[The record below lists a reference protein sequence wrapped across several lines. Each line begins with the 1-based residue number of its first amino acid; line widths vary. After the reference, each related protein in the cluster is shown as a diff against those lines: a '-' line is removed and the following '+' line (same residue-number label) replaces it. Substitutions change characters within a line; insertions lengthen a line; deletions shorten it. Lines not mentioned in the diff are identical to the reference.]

1 MLGSL
6 TYPEDTLTR
15 LGQMKGMQFGRK
27 HFFAHEVWTLPNGE
41 LLFES
46 TRDDLPTSEDK
57 RPGTASLPSRHHT
70 TPPPMNRL
78 APMRPAQPGSNTANV
93 MSKTETSGE
102 TVKEN
107 PGYPNT
113 THLDTTTS
121 HRLPEELHLDH
132 VAAGAIWCVPSFTP
146 NTYILIR
153 NADKASWIQLG
164 DATSGATVVQ
174 SLPSGNIGDLSGAK
188 STTIERVCQF
198 RSRDGTD
205 IVQIGK
211 AFIIADHLIQTV
223 DGWMTAHQAADTGHG
238 TILSDRMHSS
248 FYSLHLVA
256 GGNIIINTSAS
267 PDQPPTQIE
276 AATMGNRFVPS
287 ANLPNKNS
295 PTCFLQEAGLRDGLA
310 AQAKPSYSQVTQLS
324 LQGLS
329 SRSTSQSTPLAP
341 KINAQ
346 PESKAVIERDV
357 KGHRGELKVGARCL
371 SATTHLI
378 LGQCSDYRAN
388 MAAISIQ
395 L

>member
-1 MLGSL
+1 VNPSRRSQAIL
-6 TYPEDTLTR
+6 D
-15 LGQMKGMQFGRK
+15 QVAAK
-27 HFFAHEVWTLPNGE
+27 EVWLT
-41 LLFES
+41 
-46 TRDDLPTSEDK
+46 
-57 RPGTASLPSRHHT
+57 
-70 TPPPMNRL
+70 
-78 APMRPAQPGSNTANV
+78 
-93 MSKTETSGE
+93 
-102 TVKEN
+102 
-107 PGYPNT
+107 
-113 THLDTTTS
+113 
-121 HRLPEELHLDH
+121 
-132 VAAGAIWCVPSFTP
+132 PSFTP
-146 NTYILIR
+146 DTYILILE
-153 NADKASWIQLG
+153 ADKASWIQIG
-164 DATSGATVVQ
+164 DAISGATVVQ
-174 SLPSGNIGDLSGAK
+174 SLPSRNIGDLSGAK
-188 STTIERVCQF
+188 STTIERVWAF
-198 RSRDGTD
+198 ARLGDETD

-211 AFIIADHLIQTV
+211 AYIIANHLIQTV

-238 TILSDRMHSS
+238 TILSDRMHSR

-287 ANLPNKNS
+287 ANLPNKNF
-295 PTCFLQEAGLRDGLA
+295 PTDFLQEAGLRDGLA

-378 LGQCSDYRAN
+378 LGQYSDYRAN